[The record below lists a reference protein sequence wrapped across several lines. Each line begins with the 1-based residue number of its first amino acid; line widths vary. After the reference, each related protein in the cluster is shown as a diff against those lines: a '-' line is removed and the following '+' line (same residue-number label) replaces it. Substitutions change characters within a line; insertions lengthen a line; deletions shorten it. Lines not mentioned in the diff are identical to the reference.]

1 MIVLFIILSLF
12 VLGVLSLILDSV
24 FTPKETKIIRR
35 DIPKNNYYN
44 KYETNIIFT
53 DDDL

>member
-1 MIVLFIILSLF
+1 MIVLVIILSLF

-35 DIPKNNYYN
+35 EIPKNNYN